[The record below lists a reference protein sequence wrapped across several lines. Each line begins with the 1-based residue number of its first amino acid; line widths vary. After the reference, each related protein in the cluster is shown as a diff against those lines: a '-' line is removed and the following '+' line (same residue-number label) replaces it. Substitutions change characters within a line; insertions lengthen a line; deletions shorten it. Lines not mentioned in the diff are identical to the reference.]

1 MGRPY
6 TVSRYLPISEAN
18 YSSPTNRYL
27 GSLAL
32 ASLTEHDVQVIHHQR
47 RKRAWLR
54 REGIVHHHRQWRIRD
69 GWICRRAPGG
79 AKILKRVGGKDA
91 SKQFWKYHNESVLKK
106 YQE

>member
-1 MGRPY
+1 MGY

-32 ASLTEHDVQVIHHQR
+32 ASLTEHDVQVIHLQR

-69 GWICRRAPGG
+69 GWICRRAPG
-79 AKILKRVGGKDA
+79 RRKDPEA
-91 SKQFWKYHNESVLKK
+91 SRRQASSSGSTTTSLSSRNTGRD
-106 YQE
+106 